1 MNENAL
7 QVFNYK
13 GREVRTTEIDG
24 ETWLVA
30 KDVCDILEIQ
40 RTNDATEGLDDDEKG
55 TANIRTPGG
64 MQNMT
69 VINEPGVYALV
80 MKSRKPEAKEF
91 SRWVRHE
98 VLPSIRKTGGYS
110 TLKGNPELPNGVLEG
125 AKLIFETG
133 GITGNQL
140 ALAMDKVYRSYTGR
154 SALQAGEIAL
164 TAPTKK
170 QILTPTEIGTHFG
183 LKPQRVN
190 EILAGAG
197 FQHKINGK
205 WEALPPGEP
214 YAVMQDVAKKHKH
227 GTPIRQL
234 KWDSSILSVFPALTE

>member
-30 KDVCDILEIQ
+30 KDVCDILEIV
-40 RTNDATEGLDDDEKG
+40 NPSDATKDLDEDEKG
-55 TANIRTPGG
+55 IANIYTPGG

-133 GITGNQL
+133 GIKGNQL
-140 ALAMDKVYRSYTGR
+140 ALAMDKVYQSYTGR

-170 QILTPTEIGTHFG
+170 QILTPTR
-183 LKPQRVN
+183 LYN
-190 EILAGAG
+190 ELC
-197 FQHKINGK
+197 KS
-205 WEALPPGEP
+205 E
-214 YAVMQDVAKKHKH
+214 KH
-227 GTPIRQL
+227 RRFA
-234 KWDSSILSVFPALTE
+234 S